1 MGNGEWG
8 APKRGI
14 GEGLIAI
21 FGEFSPW
28 KGRQMVRER
37 WSIIISIPYFN

>member
-8 APKRGI
+8 DPKRGI
-14 GEGLIAI
+14 GKGLIAI
-21 FGEFSPW
+21 FVESSPW

>member
-1 MGNGEWG
+1 MED
-8 APKRGI
+8 
-14 GEGLIAI
+14 EGLQKGGLGGGLLAI

-37 WSIIISIPYFN
+37 